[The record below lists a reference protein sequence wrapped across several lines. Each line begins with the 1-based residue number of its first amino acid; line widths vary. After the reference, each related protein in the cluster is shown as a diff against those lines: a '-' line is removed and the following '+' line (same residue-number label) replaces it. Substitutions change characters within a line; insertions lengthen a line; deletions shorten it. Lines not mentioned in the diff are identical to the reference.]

1 MHALAV
7 SLALSLTFA
16 QGSLSVGPQQKVL
29 SPTPAANRLFGLA
42 LTAQGDRAG
51 IVESWGT
58 AFVREFQRSGA
69 SWSFAQSTTLLSDLS
84 PVAVDVD
91 GEWMVLGDPESGF
104 QGVVRVYRRVN
115 GVWQH
120 FQELVMPH
128 NWNGFSEYW
137 GFCVDV
143 DGNRLAVGNPV
154 DAEYGSAVYVWK
166 RSSAFWSL
174 EGVVRAEPPA
184 YGNMGAGVALRGDE
198 LLVSSRNKVEYHR
211 FIPASGRWVFQ
222 YDVLSGLNGPTVLS
236 RIPLAINDDGSALV
250 GNPYD
255 DTAGND
261 AGAVHA
267 LERVGGVWGV
277 RATLFATT
285 PLPGAQFGYS
295 VACQGPLL
303 AVGAPGANSA
313 ELIVRNAGW
322 QSAAVV
328 TATDSLSGD
337 RFGEAVAIATT
348 PTNLGASLLA
358 GSPFHDAGGNN
369 AGAAYFFEVAHSAAV
384 YCTSK
389 VNSLGCLPRMGFSGV
404 PSASSP
410 TPFTVVASSVL
421 NQRNGVFFY
430 GLSGPAAAPFQGG
443 LKCVSS
449 PTRRTGTLNSGGTPP
464 IANDCSGVYGFDF
477 NAWIGSGAD
486 PSLVP
491 GVSVRGQFW
500 SRDPAAS
507 FGVGLSEAIEF
518 LIQN

>member
-1 MHALAV
+1 MHAFAL
-7 SLALSLTFA
+7 SLALSLTVV
-16 QGSLSVGPQQKVL
+16 QSSLSVGPQQKVL
-29 SPTPAANRLFGLA
+29 SPAPTANQRFGRALA
-42 LTAQGDRAG
+42 AQGDRAG
-51 IVESWGT
+51 IAEFWQGN
-58 AFVREFQRSGA
+58 FLREFQRSGA
-69 SWSFAQSTTLLSDLS
+69 VWSFSQSPTLLSDVH
-84 PVAVDVD
+84 PETVDFD
-91 GEWMVLGDPESGF
+91 GEWMVLGDPYSGF
-104 QGVVRVYRRVN
+104 LGAVRVYRRVS

-120 FQELVMPH
+120 FQELDMPH

-174 EGVVRAEPPA
+174 EGVVAAEPPE
-184 YGNMGAGVALRGDE
+184 YWNMGCGVALRGDE
-198 LLVSSRNKVEYHR
+198 LLVSSRTEVQHHR
-211 FIPASGRWVFQ
+211 FIPATGRWVFQ
-222 YDVLSGLNGPTVLS
+222 YDVLSGLNGPAALS
-236 RIPLAINDDGSALV
+236 RIPLAIDDDGVALV
-250 GNPYD
+250 GDPYD
-255 DTAGND
+255 DTMGAD
-261 AGAVHA
+261 AGAVHV

-285 PLPGAQFGYS
+285 PLPGAQFGSS
-295 VACQGPLL
+295 VACRGPLL
-303 AVGAPGANSA
+303 AAGAPGANSA
-313 ELIVRNAGW
+313 ELIVRNGGW

-328 TATDSLSGD
+328 TASDSQPGD
-337 RFGEAVAIATT
+337 RFGAAVAIATT
-348 PTNLGASLLA
+348 PTNLVASLLV
-358 GSPFHDAGGNN
+358 GSPQHDAGGSN
-369 AGAAYFFEVAHSAAV
+369 AGAAYFFELTHDAAV

-389 VNSLGCLPRMGFSGV
+389 VNSLGCLPRMLFSGV
-404 PSASSP
+404 PSVSSS
-410 TPFTVVASSVL
+410 TPFTIFASSVL

-477 NAWIGSGAD
+477 QAWIGSGAD

-518 LIQN
+518 LLQS